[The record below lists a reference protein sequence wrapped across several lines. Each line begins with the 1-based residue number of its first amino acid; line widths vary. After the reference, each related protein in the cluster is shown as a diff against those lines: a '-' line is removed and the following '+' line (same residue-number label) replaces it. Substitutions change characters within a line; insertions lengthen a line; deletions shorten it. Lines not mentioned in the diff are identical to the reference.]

1 MQKLTV
7 EVAAESAGA
16 RLDKFLATNWP
27 DYSRTLLAT
36 LVRDGGVS
44 IEGIKPAK
52 IKPALKLEGG
62 EKISIELPA
71 IEEMD
76 LEPEEIPLQIL
87 FEDDAIVLI
96 NKQAALSNL
105 DHWQLEVDE
114 LFITQELTA
123 GSEDGICETATSR
136 SNP

>member
-1 MQKLTV
+1 MMRGKCHR
-7 EVAAESAGA
+7 A
-16 RLDKFLATNWP
+16 RRAT
-27 DYSRTLLAT
+27 YHSRN
-36 LVRDGGVS
+36 GG
-44 IEGIKPAK
+44 G
-52 IKPALKLEGG
+52 
-62 EKISIELPA
+62 
-71 IEEMD
+71 
-76 LEPEEIPLQIL
+76 
-87 FEDDAIVLI
+87 